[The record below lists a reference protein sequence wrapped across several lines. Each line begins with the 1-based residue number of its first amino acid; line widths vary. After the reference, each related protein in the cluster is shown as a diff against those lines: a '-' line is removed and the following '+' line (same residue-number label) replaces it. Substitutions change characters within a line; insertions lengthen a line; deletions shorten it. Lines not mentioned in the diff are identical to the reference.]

1 MGAPAGDPRPRSR
14 LLRNELIPG
23 SRYRLIRWLGEGGMG
38 VVYEAEHVEVRR
50 RVAVKVLRPEY
61 VTDLD
66 VVDAFRFEARATTQL
81 ESPFLVKVHDYF
93 ELPDGRS
100 ALVMDLLEGHDLS
113 RREAFTLPPASV
125 IAIGRQVCKAL
136 HVVHASGLLHR
147 DLKPENIFLCADG
160 SRPDEVRVLDFGI
173 ARLSSQ
179 IASVQSGGTPMYT
192 PPEAILGTGQDRRS
206 DVYAL
211 GCVLYEMLVG
221 APAFSGETID
231 ATLAAHLDSRPRVPS
246 SREPSV
252 PPALDPVIMKA
263 IAREPEDRF
272 ASMAAFEAALC
283 EAQIEAG
290 LATAWDDLP
299 LPEDIPAE
307 QHARL
312 LAGLPDPAA
321 LTVPNTRRYLWAAVA
336 ASVLITGGL
345 VYALTRPDPAA
356 AVETTSP
363 EERQAHALADE
374 ARTAGS
380 RAAWVYPPP
389 DDISSRTA
397 YQAVLELDRLAEVGP
412 PLARELRKDFAATLV
427 RLGNEYWEAEG
438 GMRFAQAYYEQAL
451 LFDPAAPMAAE
462 RSGLDADA
470 LDAFAGR
477 AAQSRFALAE
487 LVRVEP
493 LVALAEPTKVPAKE
507 RLARVGVHPASSPSI
522 AEDPTEKPAPESA
535 PTVPSPEA
543 DAADPK
549 AARALAKQGTR
560 AAKSGNTTRAKLSFE
575 QALAEDPRNVTALA
589 GLRDLAF
596 DAGDYARAVR
606 FGKKV
611 VGVAGRNATHRLRLG
626 DAYYRTRK
634 YANAEKEY
642 AAAARLGDDRA
653 RWRLEKTREKLGR

>member
-1 MGAPAGDPRPRSR
+1 
-14 LLRNELIPG
+14 
-23 SRYRLIRWLGEGGMG
+23 MG
-38 VVYEAEHVEVRR
+38 VVYEAEHADVRR

-61 VTDLD
+61 ATDLD

-113 RREAFTLPPASV
+113 RREHFTLPPSSV
-125 IAIGRQVCKAL
+125 VAIGRQVCKAL

-173 ARLSSQ
+173 ARLTTQ

-192 PPEAILGTGQDRRS
+192 PPEAILGTGQDVHS

-221 APAFSGETID
+221 SPAFSADTID
-231 ATLAAHLDSRPRVPS
+231 GTLAAHLESTPRKPTSV
-246 SREPSV
+246 EPSV
-252 PPALDPVIMKA
+252 PPAFDAVIMKA

-272 ASMAAFEAALC
+272 ASMAELEAALC

-299 LPEDIPAE
+299 LPDGIPEAQRE
-307 QHARL
+307 RL
-312 LAGLPDPAA
+312 LAGLPDPGSIS
-321 LTVPNTRRYLWAAVA
+321 VPSSRRFWWIAIA
-336 ASVLITGGL
+336 ASVLLTAGV
-345 VYALTRPDPAA
+345 VYALTRPEPAA
-356 AVETTSP
+356 ATETMSP
-363 EERQAHALADE
+363 EQRAAHRLADE

-389 DDISSRTA
+389 DDVSSRTA
-397 YQAVLELDRLAEVGP
+397 YQAVLELDRLGEVGP
-412 PLARELRKDFAATLV
+412 PLASELRQDFAATLV
-427 RLGNEYWEAEG
+427 RLGNEYWDAEG
-438 GMRFAQAYYEQAL
+438 GTRFAQAYYEQAL
-451 LFDPAAPMAAE
+451 LFDPGEPTAVE
-462 RSGLDADA
+462 RSGMDPDA

-477 AAQSRFALAE
+477 AAHSRFALSE

-493 LVALAEPTKVPAKE
+493 LVALAEPTSTPAKE
-507 RLARVGVHPASSPSI
+507 RLARVRPQSDSSRPIAAPVFEGAAPEPAPNASS
-522 AEDPTEKPAPESA
+522 EPTERER
-535 PTVPSPEA
+535 T
-543 DAADPK
+543 DPK
-549 AARALAKQGTR
+549 AARALAKKGVR
-560 AAKSGNTTRAKLSFE
+560 AAKSGDTTRAKLAFE
-575 QALAEDPRNVTALA
+575 QALSEDPRNVTALA

-611 VGVAGRNATHRLRLG
+611 VSLAGRNATHRLRLG

-642 AAAARLGDDRA
+642 AAASRLGDDRA
-653 RWRLEKTREKLGR
+653 RWRLDKTREKLSR